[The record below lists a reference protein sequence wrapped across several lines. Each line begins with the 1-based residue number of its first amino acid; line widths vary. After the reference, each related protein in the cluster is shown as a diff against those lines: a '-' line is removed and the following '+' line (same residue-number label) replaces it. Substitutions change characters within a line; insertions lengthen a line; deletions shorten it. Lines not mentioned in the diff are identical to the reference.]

1 MSPVLKA
8 RSAASNKSCALATTS
23 CDRAVAMVGIGP
35 MVLERERNVSTQLA
49 QIELLERESSHTD
62 AHH

>member
-1 MSPVLKA
+1 
-8 RSAASNKSCALATTS
+8 
-23 CDRAVAMVGIGP
+23 MVGIGP
-35 MVLERERNVSTQLA
+35 MVLERERNVSTQLP